1 MSEDQHMGNLYQRFP
16 VTIEKGVDAHV
27 WDTEGK
33 EYSDCMGGYGVAL
46 VGHQNQRV
54 NKAIKEQVD
63 KIITVHSSLY
73 NKTREGFLKKLIEI
87 APEGLTQVHLN
98 NSGAEAVEAAMKF
111 ARKFTGKKGMVAMK
125 GSYHGKS
132 FGALS
137 LTFPSLLGRP
147 LSCTKRKMFLAAHG
161 FRRWVSL
168 RR

>member
-1 MSEDQHMGNLYQRFP
+1 MSEDLHMGNLYQRFP

-33 EYSDCMGGYGVAL
+33 EYIDCMGGYGVAL

-54 NKAIKEQVD
+54 NNAIKEQVD

-73 NKTREGFLKKLIEI
+73 NKTREGFLKKLIEM

-137 LTFPSLLGRP
+137 LTFNPKYRKAFAP
-147 LSCTKRKMFLAAHG
+147 LVEK
-161 FRRWVSL
+161 VSFA
-168 RR
+168 